1 MSAARLERIE
11 QKVDKLSEIVAEL
24 ARIDERVTAQ
34 DHRIERHT
42 VRLDLLEEKL
52 GEILETVTGNN
63 HKAQMLER
71 AFWVVFASAVALAVK
86 FF

>member
-1 MSAARLERIE
+1 MSSSLKSNLYLKGFKMSAARLERIE

-52 GEILETVTGNN
+52 GEILETVTGN
-63 HKAQMLER
+63 
-71 AFWVVFASAVALAVK
+71 
-86 FF
+86 